1 MTQTQSLDNVTVR
14 IKLLSF
20 HVVQDFAS
28 SDVQRVQPTLG
39 MSVLFVLAQMGLN
52 LLDPSG

>member
-28 SDVQRVQPTLG
+28 SDVQRVQSTLG
-39 MSVLFVLAQMGLN
+39 MPVLFVLAQMGLN

>member
-1 MTQTQSLDNVTVR
+1 MSQTQSLDNVTVR

-28 SDVQRVQPTLG
+28 SDVQRVQSPLR
-39 MSVLFVLAQMGLN
+39 MLVLFVLAQMGLK

>member
-28 SDVQRVQPTLG
+28 SDVQRVQSPLR
-39 MSVLFVLAQMGLN
+39 MLVLFVLAQMGLK